1 MLGVFIDW
9 HGDKR
14 IKQFHLYITG
24 VAVRQVAC
32 KKGIVGCIAKVT
44 KEKEIKCCVYILNMS
59 DDLYMKLSSI

>member
-14 IKQFHLYITG
+14 KKQFHLYITG

-44 KEKEIKCCVYILNMS
+44 KEK
-59 DDLYMKLSSI
+59 